1 MSMTIYDPPLEIQS
15 MAVWEDYL
23 AELRPEK
30 DAEQIAETK
39 AIIARKKERGDP

>member
-1 MSMTIYDPPLEIQS
+1 MPTLYDPPLELAPI
-15 MAVWEDYL
+15 AVWEDYL

-39 AIIARKKERGDP
+39 AIIARKKERGDK